1 MSKSVEQKTKSN
13 KTRRIVGCGVL
24 TAVAVVLQYI
34 EISIPIVP
42 SFIKLDFSDLPE
54 LIGAFAYGP
63 VVGVLIALL
72 KNLIHMAVS
81 QSGFVGELSN
91 FILGAVFAGVAGLI
105 YNRKKTKKN
114 ALIAGVI
121 SAVVM
126 ALVSLPS
133 NYFLIYPLYYSVLGF
148 PEEAVFGM
156 YKALLPSVKNMVEC
170 LLIFNVPFTL
180 VKGLISVAVTMLV
193 YQPLRPFLKGKNS
206 TK

>member
-1 MSKSVEQKTKSN
+1 MSKSIEQKTKSN

-34 EISIPIVP
+34 EISIPIIP

-63 VVGVLIALL
+63 VVGVLITLL

-121 SAVVM
+121 ASVVM

-133 NYFLIYPLYYSVLGF
+133 NYFIIYPLYYSVLGF

-170 LLIFNVPFTL
+170 LLIFNVPFTF

-193 YQPLRPFLKGKNS
+193 YQPLRPFLKGKNN
-206 TK
+206 K

>member
-91 FILGAVFAGVAGLI
+91 FILGAVFACVAGLI
-105 YNRKKTKKN
+105 YSRKKTKKN
-114 ALIAGVI
+114 ALIAGIVG
-121 SAVVM
+121 AVVM

-170 LLIFNVPFTL
+170 LLIFNVPFTF

>member
-34 EISIPIVP
+34 EISIPIIP

-91 FILGAVFAGVAGLI
+91 FILGVVFAGVAGLI

-121 SAVVM
+121 ASVIM

-170 LLIFNVPFTL
+170 LLIFNVPFTF

>member
-1 MSKSVEQKTKSN
+1 MSKSIEQKTKSN

-34 EISIPIVP
+34 EISIPIIP

-121 SAVVM
+121 SSVVM

-133 NYFLIYPLYYSVLGF
+133 NYFIIYPLYYSVLGF

-156 YKALLPSVKNMVEC
+156 YKALLPSVKNMIEC
-170 LLIFNVPFTL
+170 LLIFNVPFTF
-180 VKGLISVAVTMLV
+180 VKGLISVVVTMLI
-193 YQPLRPFLKGKNS
+193 YQPLRPFLKGKNN
-206 TK
+206 K

>member
-1 MSKSVEQKTKSN
+1 MSKSVESKTKSN

-105 YNRKKTKKN
+105 YYRKKTKKN
-114 ALIAGVI
+114 ALIAGVVG
-121 SAVVM
+121 AGVM
-126 ALVSLPS
+126 ALVSLPI

-180 VKGLISVAVTMLV
+180 VKGLISVVVTMLV
-193 YQPLRPFLKGKNS
+193 YQPLRPFLKGKNN
-206 TK
+206 K